1 MKKTG
6 ITNIEFK
13 NMLLN
18 AAAALDKNKDYVDSL
33 NVFPV
38 PDGDTGT
45 NMNLTMKS
53 VVREIENTADDFKSI
68 SSAIA
73 LGSLKGARGNSGVIL
88 SQILKGFSSKTGE
101 VTSTIDVAV
110 LTEALNKSSEL
121 AYKAVMKP
129 KEGTILTVCKSLAA
143 SASAQTTDDVIEFL
157 ENIIE
162 AGRETLDKTPEMLP
176 ILKEAGV
183 VDSGGTGLIVVMTG
197 MLNYLKGVDVDI
209 DFSAAKA
216 TPAEKKEDKIPKLEY
231 DFSDE
236 HIHSKFSYCTE
247 FLINGVEGEHNDEL
261 RAKLEKI
268 GDCVLV
274 VGDGEILKVHVHT
287 DNPGQALQHA
297 LEIGYLNDIKIEN
310 MDEQRKKT
318 KKQPEAP
325 ASPRKSVALIC
336 VSAGDGID
344 EVFKQLNAD
353 VIIKGG
359 QSMNPSVEDFM
370 SAVDSIRSE
379 NIIILPNNK
388 NIVMAC
394 EQVAEVSSKNVKVVA
409 THSIPQGINAA
420 MTYDADTDIDKN
432 VENMLAS
439 IEEVHSIQ
447 ITKAVRTT
455 SINDMQISE
464 GDYIAILDGDIK
476 AKGFYINDAVMG
488 CLGCDSLEIED
499 QSITLFYGE
508 GASQED
514 AEKLSDIIEEKY
526 PDVEVDIAFGGQPL
540 YPYIISVE

>member
-1 MKKTG
+1 MSKTG
-6 ITNIEFK
+6 ITNVEYK
-13 NMLLN
+13 NMVLN
-18 AAAALDKNKDYVDSL
+18 AASTLTKNKDYIDSL

-45 NMNLTMKS
+45 NMNLTMQS
-53 VVREIENTADDFKSI
+53 VVREIEASDDDYASI
-68 SSAIA
+68 SNAMA
-73 LGSLKGARGNSGVIL
+73 VGSLKGARGNSGVIL
-88 SQILKGFSSKTGE
+88 SQILKGFSSQTADVDEINAE
-101 VTSTIDVAV
+101 VLKNAFK
-110 LTEALNKSSEL
+110 KSEEL

-129 KEGTILTVCKSLAA
+129 KEGTILTVCRAMSNAA
-143 SASAQTTDDVIEFL
+143 AAQTTEDVVEFF
-157 ENIIE
+157 ENVVAKGNE
-162 AGRETLDKTPEMLP
+162 MLKKTPDMLP

-183 VDSGGTGLIVVMTG
+183 VDSGGTGLVTVMTG
-197 MLNYLKGVDVDI
+197 MLNYLKGENVDI
-209 DFSAAKA
+209 DISASVGSQPAKS
-216 TPAEKKEDKIPKLEY
+216 EGKKIPKLEY

-236 HIHSKFSYCTE
+236 HIHSKYSYCTE
-247 FLINGVEGEHNDEL
+247 FLINGVQGDHNQEL
-261 RAKLEKI
+261 RGKLEKI

-274 VGDGEILKVHVHT
+274 VGDSDILKVHVHT
-287 DNPGQALQHA
+287 DNPGNALQHA
-297 LEIGYLNDIKIEN
+297 LELGYLNDIKIEN

-318 KKQPEAP
+318 KKKPS
-325 ASPRKSVALIC
+325 SPRKSLAMIA

-344 EVFKQLNAD
+344 QVFKQLNVD

-370 SAVDSIRSE
+370 AAVDSIRSE

-394 EQVAEVSSKNVKVVA
+394 DQVAKESKKNVKVVA

-420 MTYDADTDIDKN
+420 MVFNPETSID
-432 VENMLAS
+432 ENIEGMKEA

-455 SINDMQISE
+455 TVNDLQISQ
-464 GDYIAILDGDIK
+464 GDFIAILDGDIK
-476 AKGFYINDAVMG
+476 AKGYYINDAVIACMSDKE
-488 CLGCDSLEIED
+488 LGIED

-508 GASQED
+508 GVTED
-514 AEKLSDIIEEKY
+514 DADKLAEIIEDKY
-526 PDVEVDIAFGGQPL
+526 PDVEVDVAYGGQPL

>member
-1 MKKTG
+1 MNKTG
-6 ITNIEFK
+6 ITNAEFK
-13 NMLLN
+13 GMILN
-18 AAAALDKNKDYVDSL
+18 AASTLSKNKDYIDSL

-45 NMNLTMKS
+45 NMNLTMQS
-53 VVREIENTADDFKSI
+53 VVREIENTEDDFKSI
-68 SSAIA
+68 SDAIA

-88 SQILKGFSSKTGE
+88 SQILKGFSSQTADAR
-101 VTSTIDVAV
+101 VIDVPV
-110 LTEALNKSSEL
+110 LVSALNKSSEL

-129 KEGTILTVCKSLAA
+129 KEGTILTVCKAIANAA
-143 SASAQTTDDVIEFL
+143 SSQKTDDVIEFFENVVDSGKEML
-157 ENIIE
+157 E
-162 AGRETLDKTPEMLP
+162 KTPDMLP

-183 VDSGGTGLIVVMTG
+183 VDSGGTGLVVIMTG
-197 MLNYLKGVDVDI
+197 MLNFLKGVDVDI
-209 DFSAAKA
+209 DFS
-216 TPAEKKEDKIPKLEY
+216 TGSAETKSKDAKIPKLEY

-236 HIHSKFSYCTE
+236 HIHSKYSYCTE
-247 FLINGVEGEHNDEL
+247 FLINGVEGVHNDEL
-261 RAKLEKI
+261 RGKLEKI

-318 KKQPEAP
+318 KKQSAP
-325 ASPRKSVALIC
+325 VSPRKSIALIC
-336 VSAGDGID
+336 VSSGDGID

-370 SAVDSIRSE
+370 AAVDSIRSE
-379 NIIILPNNK
+379 NVIILPNNK
-388 NIVMAC
+388 NIILAC
-394 EQVAEVSSKNVKVVA
+394 EQVAEVSKKNVQVVS
-409 THSIPQGINAA
+409 TRSIPQGINAA
-420 MTYDADTDIDKN
+420 MVFNPDISVN
-432 VENMLAS
+432 ENIDNMNEA

-455 SINDMQISE
+455 SINDLQISE

-476 AKGFYINDAVMG
+476 AKGFYANDAVLACMDDKD
-488 CLGCDSLEIED
+488 LKIDD

-508 GASQED
+508 GSSEAD
-514 AEKLSDIIEEKY
+514 AEKLSELIEEKY
-526 PDVEVDIAFGGQPL
+526 PDVEVDVAYGGQPL